1 MKKYIKEL
9 FINNEAARFVGIG
22 AINLIFGYV
31 FGIIFLISLPFHY
44 AISVLLAS
52 ILAVIFNYFSN
63 SKFVFKSDYSSKKAS
78 LFFLNYVLIYCLN
91 ILLMS
96 LTIEMLNFTKVQ
108 AYLFAMPFLVATTFF
123 IQKKLIF
130 KTP

>member
-1 MKKYIKEL
+1 MKK
-9 FINNEAARFVGIG
+9 FIQQKIFPNEIVRFLGIG
-22 AINLIFGYV
+22 AINLLFGYV
-31 FGIIFLISLPFHY
+31 LGIIFLIWLPFHY

-52 ILAVIFNYFSN
+52 ILAVVFNYFSN
-63 SKFVFKSDYSSKKAS
+63 SKFVFKSDYSSRKAS

-108 AYLFAMPFLVATTFF
+108 AYLFAMPFLVAITFF
-123 IQKKLIF
+123 IQKKIIF